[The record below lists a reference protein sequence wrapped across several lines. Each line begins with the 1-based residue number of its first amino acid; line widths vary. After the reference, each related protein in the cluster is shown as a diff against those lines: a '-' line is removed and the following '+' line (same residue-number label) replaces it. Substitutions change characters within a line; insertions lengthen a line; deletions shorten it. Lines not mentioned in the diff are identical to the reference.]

1 MAEEWRIRHK
11 DENLLGRASS
21 SVSKE
26 TRYEFLETLSQ
37 TTPTCPNL
45 VQTVGADLDERAA
58 KAVGKG
64 SAAVRVC
71 LSRSSDPKNCFGY
84 MIERRA
90 ALFRVVWSPDGMIY
104 DYVSARSAT

>member
-1 MAEEWRIRHK
+1 
-11 DENLLGRASS
+11 
-21 SVSKE
+21 
-26 TRYEFLETLSQ
+26 LSQ
-37 TTPTCPNL
+37 PTPTSL
-45 VQTVGADLDERAA
+45 KLAQTIGADLDERAA

-90 ALFRVVWSPDGMIY
+90 AWFSVVWLPDGMIY
-104 DYVSARSAT
+104 VYVSERSAT